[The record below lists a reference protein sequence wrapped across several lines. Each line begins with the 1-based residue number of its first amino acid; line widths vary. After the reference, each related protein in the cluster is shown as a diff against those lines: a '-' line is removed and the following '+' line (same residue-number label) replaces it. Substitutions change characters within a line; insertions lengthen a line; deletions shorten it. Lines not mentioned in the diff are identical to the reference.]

1 MEEYFKEIVDVNF
14 TAGMED
20 KLDDVEI
27 KDLEWKKIIRDFYG
41 PFEKELEVADHA
53 IEKVTVEDQP
63 TGETCELCGKPM
75 VLKTGRF
82 GGIYRLLRI
91 SGVQEYETNC
101 KTIDVKCP
109 KCGKDI
115 VAAKAK
121 KGNYSMAAAA
131 ILIVINLI
139 GINRSTKMPKMWGTF
154 NREKKQRQ
162 AILPAQC

>member
-75 VLKTGRF
+75 VLKQGALENLSPAPDIRSA
-82 GGIYRLLRI
+82 RI
-91 SGVQEYETNC
+91 RNQ
-101 KTIDVKCP
+101 
-109 KCGKDI
+109 
-115 VAAKAK
+115 
-121 KGNYSMAAAA
+121 
-131 ILIVINLI
+131 L
-139 GINRSTKMPKMWGTF
+139 
-154 NREKKQRQ
+154 
-162 AILPAQC
+162 